1 MEAAMSVKKQYF
13 KTKPYCKVTFRLN
26 KKVAKGAHRVAIA
39 GEFNNWQTQETPM
52 KPLKNGD
59 FTATVLL
66 EPGREYQYRYVVD
79 EQQWLT
85 DGSADK
91 VKHCNF
97 ANDTNSVVVV

>member
-1 MEAAMSVKKQYF
+1 MSLKKQYF

-26 KKVAKGAHRVAIA
+26 KRVVQGAHRVAIA
-39 GEFNNWQTQETPM
+39 GDFNDWQTQTTPM

-66 EPGREYQYRYVVD
+66 KPGREYQYRYVVD
-79 EQQWLT
+79 GQHWVT
-85 DGSADK
+85 DSGADK
-91 VKHCNF
+91 VKHCDF

>member
-1 MEAAMSVKKQYF
+1 MSVKKQYF

-26 KKVAKGAHRVAIA
+26 RKVAQGAHRVAIA
-39 GEFNNWQTQETPM
+39 GEFNDWQTQETPM

-59 FTATVLL
+59 FTATILL

-79 EQQWLT
+79 GQHWLT
-85 DGSADK
+85 DSGADK

-97 ANDTNSVVVV
+97 ANEKNSVVVV